1 MLWNKGGKLRKI
13 CKIILN
19 IFFYIFLIL
28 LVIYIINLLIC
39 KVIYKDN
46 IPRFFNYYIFNVTS
60 GSMEESIHVGDYI
73 IVKKAD
79 DFKVNDIVTYQ
90 KDNYFITHRII
101 EIDGDKVVTKGDAN
115 NVPDAE
121 ISKNDI
127 IRKYYRKS
135 KLLSFLIKNRF
146 IIIGS
151 ILFLYMGVYIL
162 ESNDKEDIDLKN

>member
-1 MLWNKGGKLRKI
+1 MQFFEKWHIMKI
-13 CKIILN
+13 RN
-19 IFFYIFLIL
+19 YIERLFVVVL
-28 LVIYIINLLIC
+28 LALVGVPAYADSFSVTYTPPRSNTSIYD
-39 KVIYKDN
+39 VT
-46 IPRFFNYYIFNVTS
+46 NYSY
-60 GSMEESIHVGDYI
+60 
-73 IVKKAD
+73 
-79 DFKVNDIVTYQ
+79 YQ

-127 IRKYYRKS
+127 IGKYYRKS

>member
-1 MLWNKGGKLRKI
+1 MSKLRKI

-19 IFFYIFLIL
+19 IIFYIFLIL

-73 IVKKAD
+73 IVKKAN

-90 KDNYFITHRII
+90 KDNYFITQ
-101 EIDGDKVVTKGDAN
+101 V
-115 NVPDAE
+115 
-121 ISKNDI
+121 
-127 IRKYYRKS
+127 
-135 KLLSFLIKNRF
+135 
-146 IIIGS
+146 
-151 ILFLYMGVYIL
+151 
-162 ESNDKEDIDLKN
+162 

>member
-1 MLWNKGGKLRKI
+1 MSKLQKS
-13 CKIILN
+13 CKILSN
-19 IFFYIFLIL
+19 TLFYILIIILIIYFINFFLF
-28 LVIYIINLLIC
+28 
-39 KVIYKDN
+39 KVVNKDN

-73 IVKKAD
+73 IVKKAN

-127 IRKYYRKS
+127 IGKYYRKS

>member
-1 MLWNKGGKLRKI
+1 MSKLRKI

-19 IFFYIFLIL
+19 IIFYIFLIL
-28 LVIYIINLLIC
+28 FVIYIINLLIC

-127 IRKYYRKS
+127 IGKYYRKS
-135 KLLSFLIKNRF
+135 KLLSFYIKNRF

-151 ILFLYMGVYIL
+151 ILLLYMGVYIL
-162 ESNDKEDIDLKN
+162 ESHDKEDIDLKN